1 MILVF
6 SAQVATPQAQEAVMP
21 TPIPPIGLTAAG
33 NALWNEIASK
43 YHLRP
48 DEQATLLGACRAADM
63 IAALRAAWVMLD
75 MPMLTKGS
83 MGQDVIH
90 PLIGELR
97 TQEAQKASLLA
108 RLKLPDDASGEVAVN
123 QQRDAANSKWAT
135 GRGRGA

>member
-1 MILVF
+1 
-6 SAQVATPQAQEAVMP
+6 MP
-21 TPIPPIGLTAAG
+21 KKPTSTAPIGLMAAG
-33 NALWNEIASK
+33 RDLWDSISGK
-43 YHLRP
+43 YALRP

-63 IAALRAAWVMLD
+63 IASLRAAWAAMD
-75 MPMLTKGS
+75 MPMLTTGS

-97 TQEAQKASLLA
+97 AQEAQKAALLA
-108 RLKLPDDASGEVAVN
+108 RLKLPDDESGEVPVN